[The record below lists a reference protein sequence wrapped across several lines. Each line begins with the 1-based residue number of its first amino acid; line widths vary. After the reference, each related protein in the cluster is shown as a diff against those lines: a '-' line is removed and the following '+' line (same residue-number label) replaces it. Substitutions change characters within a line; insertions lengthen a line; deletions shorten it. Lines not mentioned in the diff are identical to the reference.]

1 MGSLLWNPA
10 SSSLKGAG
18 RISIFFRGGC
28 KMATIEAVCISK
40 KKGIVKKAVDSAT
53 FKEDW
58 GIAGDAHGGKWH
70 RQVSLLAG
78 ESIDRVKEKL
88 PGLRDG
94 AFAEN
99 IITRGMDITA
109 IKVGD
114 RLQVGETLLLQI
126 TQIGKKCHNDGCA
139 IKKATG
145 DCIMP
150 KEGLFAKVIQ
160 GGNVR
165 KGDLIQHPR

>member
-1 MGSLLWNPA
+1 
-10 SSSLKGAG
+10 
-18 RISIFFRGGC
+18 
-28 KMATIEAVCISK
+28 MAALIEAICISS
-40 KKGIVKKAVDSAT
+40 KKGVAKKPVAQAEFQVG
-53 FKEDW
+53 F
-58 GIAGDAHGGKWH
+58 GIIGDAHGGDWH
-70 RQVSLLAG
+70 RQISLLAG
-78 ESIDRVKEKL
+78 ESIDTVKEKL
-88 PGLRDG
+88 PQLKEG

-99 IITRGMDITA
+99 IITRGLDFTV

-114 RLQVGETLLLQI
+114 QVRIGSDIILEI

-160 GGNVR
+160 GGRV
-165 KGDLIQHPR
+165 KAGEPIAPV

>member
-1 MGSLLWNPA
+1 MS
-10 SSSLKGAG
+10 
-18 RISIFFRGGC
+18 
-28 KMATIEAVCISK
+28 AVIAAICIST
-40 KKGIVKKAVDSAT
+40 KKGVAKKPVAQAEFQVG
-53 FKEDW
+53 F
-58 GIAGDAHGGKWH
+58 GIAGDAHGGDWH

-78 ESIDRVKEKL
+78 ESIDAVKEKL
-88 PGLRDG
+88 PQLKDG

-99 IITRGMDITA
+99 IVTRGLNLAA

-114 RLQVGETLLLQI
+114 RLCLGSAIVLEI

-150 KEGLFAKVIQ
+150 KEGLFAKVVQ
-160 GGNVR
+160 GGTA
-165 KGDLIQHPR
+165 KPGDPIALACSH